1 MWPKTETMFSKA
13 CEYAIRASIYIARQ
27 SMTDKRASLVDIS
40 QEIASPVSFTSK
52 ILQQLVKAD
61 IIYSIRGQNG
71 GFGIDAAM
79 RSSNTIANIVTAI
92 DGDAIFIDC
101 GLGLKAC
108 SSTQP
113 CPIHLKF
120 IGIRNELK
128 LVLDNTFIEEVASGL
143 KDGETYLKR

>member
-1 MWPKTETMFSKA
+1 MFSKA

-27 SMTDKRASLVDIS
+27 SMTDKRASLIDIS

-52 ILQQLVKAD
+52 ILQQLVKAG

-71 GFGIDAAM
+71 GFGIDAAA
-79 RSSNTIANIVTAI
+79 RSTKTIANIVTAI

-101 GLGLKAC
+101 GLGLKEC

-113 CPIHLKF
+113 CPIHQKF

-128 LVLDNTFIEEVASGL
+128 LVLDSTSIEEVASGL